1 MKYTIR
7 IGRETN
13 FAAKKNED
21 KDSGT
26 RWLSGTGRVS
36 ERKLLSATKSVRHIL
51 AAVILLIMV
60 IAFMIPAVPVMADA
74 TDEIR
79 DFTITVDVN
88 EDASLNMNYHI
99 EWEVLD
105 DSIGEL
111 EWIDIGVPNSFHED
125 VEPISDTID
134 HIDDNGSSLAIYL
147 DRGYGEDEI
156 VSVDFSMKQDHM
168 YQIDK
173 WVEGESVY
181 TFTPAWFDGMDVDR
195 LTIRWNAENAGAWQ
209 PDCLQEDGY
218 LVFETSLA
226 AGEKYT
232 ISVVYPN
239 DVFGFVPERQAGG
252 SGGDYKDSYDGSY
265 KSGNGGYSI
274 AEGIGILI
282 GIVIFLGFIAAPFI
296 ALYKFIRWIAG
307 GTGFGSGISGQQQTK
322 KKITRTKIEY
332 YESCPGCGA
341 VREDGKD
348 KCAYCGRSMIKS
360 KEVLEEDQ
368 IEEPE
373 KYKIGRAHV

>member
-1 MKYTIR
+1 MKYTIKNPQKSELR
-7 IGRETN
+7 CE
-13 FAAKKNED
+13 KNED

-26 RWLSGTGRVS
+26 RWLSGTARVS
-36 ERKLLSATKSVRHIL
+36 ERKCALGNKISQTYSGGGYF
-51 AAVILLIMV
+51 IMV

-99 EWEVLD
+99 EWGGAD

-156 VSVDFSMKQDHM
+156 VRVDFSMKQDHM

-218 LVFETSLA
+218 LVFETSLS

-239 DVFGFVPERQAGG
+239 DA
-252 SGGDYKDSYDGSY
+252 
-265 KSGNGGYSI
+265 
-274 AEGIGILI
+274 
-282 GIVIFLGFIAAPFI
+282 
-296 ALYKFIRWIAG
+296 
-307 GTGFGSGISGQQQTK
+307 FGSFS
-322 KKITRTKIEY
+322 
-332 YESCPGCGA
+332 
-341 VREDGKD
+341 
-348 KCAYCGRSMIKS
+348 
-360 KEVLEEDQ
+360 
-368 IEEPE
+368 
-373 KYKIGRAHV
+373 